1 MYVGMY
7 VGRYVCRYVCMC
19 GYGIYENITLRNIE
33 VNNPTYNAGVLMGM
47 PGMYVCM
54 YVYTYACM

>member
-1 MYVGMY
+1 
-7 VGRYVCRYVCMC
+7 MC
-19 GYGIYENITLRNIE
+19 GYGKYENITIRNIE
-33 VNNPTYNAGVLMGM
+33 VNDPTYNAGVLMGM